1 MNATRMLHDLGQ
13 SRWLDNITLTAFA
26 DHGEAGQIMA
36 ADGGDCETELGRF
49 AKAGVDV
56 DALAAQLQTEGAN
69 AFSKSRNELMD
80 FIASK
85 TEALRMAA

>member
-1 MNATRMLHDLGQ
+1 LLYVNALAAPFTVNTMPEA
-13 SRWLDNITLTAFA
+13 TLKALA
-26 DHGEAGQIMA
+26 DHGHAGPVMA
-36 ADGGDCETELGRF
+36 ANGGECETDLGLF

-69 AFSKSRNELMD
+69 AFSKSWNDLMD
-80 FIASK
+80 VIASK

>member
-1 MNATRMLHDLGQ
+1 MPEATLKAL
-13 SRWLDNITLTAFA
+13 A
-26 DHGEAGQIMA
+26 DHGHVGLVME
-36 ADGGDCETELGRF
+36 ADGGDCETELARF

-69 AFSKSRNELMD
+69 AFSKSWNDLMD
-80 FIASK
+80 VIASK